1 MELSCRFTTLKEHYT
16 MTTNTQ
22 SLLDAASDKL
32 EAMLK
37 HSSIEQVSSAIA
49 AQFNTAN
56 KAIDASNT
64 NLMQVIIK
72 QSTGLAVVVQN
83 SKAHKELGKAL
94 QTSLESKAHLSKE
107 SARTIAIKLTRIV
120 IYLTN
125 GHEFKALSNYNAAYM
140 EARNTVVSFWVSKA
154 SKDKTVKPSA
164 SKTLAPELQ
173 AANKAMSTHPES
185 FVAQLP
191 HAVQIAACIALLK
204 KLNVHVPKKL
214 ATMK

>member
-1 MELSCRFTTLKEHYT
+1 MI
-16 MTTNTQ
+16 TNTQ
-22 SLLDAASDKL
+22 ALLDQAADKL
-32 EAMLK
+32 EAMIE
-37 HSSIEQVSSAIA
+37 HNTIEQVSTAIA
-49 AQFNTAN
+49 AQFDTAS
-56 KAIDASNT
+56 KAIDKSNT

-72 QSTGLAVVVQN
+72 QSAGLAVVVQN

-94 QTSLESKAHLSKE
+94 QMSLESKAHLSKE
-107 SARTIAIKLTRIV
+107 SARTIAIKLTRLV

-125 GHEFKALSNYNAAYM
+125 GHKFKALSNYNAAYM

-164 SKTLAPELQ
+164 TKTLAPELQ

-191 HAVQIAACIALLK
+191 HAVQIASAIALLNLLHIAVPA
-204 KLNVHVPKKL
+204 KLKALSTAK
-214 ATMK
+214 